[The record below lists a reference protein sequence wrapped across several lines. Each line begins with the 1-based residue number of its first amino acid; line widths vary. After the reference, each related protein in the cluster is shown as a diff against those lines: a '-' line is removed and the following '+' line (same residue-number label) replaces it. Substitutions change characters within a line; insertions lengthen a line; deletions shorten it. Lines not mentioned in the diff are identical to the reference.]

1 MALSHDRRGAHR
13 RCAASEPL
21 NRRAMTA
28 DVTPDRRVTV
38 PILGIHT
45 AFVDGSRLSW
55 ALPSP
60 VHERLGYRVLVP
72 DRIQGDAVLPHSS
85 FTAQS
90 RITSRRSCANRP
102 DPPASRRAR
111 HRQGM
116 VWPRWS
122 LRQIAE
128 RRPALTMAARGAP
141 AGSRSGRRNPLGRT
155 KKLMH
160 LQTRV
165 PCNPCLLTLSLIQ
178 GWVEPFAKPIV
189 AATANDGFREGLNPS
204 YEPAIA

>member
-1 MALSHDRRGAHR
+1 
-13 RCAASEPL
+13 
-21 NRRAMTA
+21 MTA
-28 DVTPDRRVTV
+28 DVIPDRRVTV
-38 PILGIHT
+38 PILGLHT

-116 VWPRWS
+116 VWSRWS

-141 AGSRSGRRNPLGRT
+141 AGIKVGT
-155 KKLMH
+155 KKPARSNKETDASANSCS
-160 LQTRV
+160 LQSLPLDSQPHTRMGERCDTHRAINV
-165 PCNPCLLTLSLIQ
+165 WICLQEQLHAQFDLQGSL
-178 GWVEPFAKPIV
+178 FIV
-189 AATANDGFREGLNPS
+189 K
-204 YEPAIA
+204 